1 MVPRVGQGIQCACG
15 DQVPGRA
22 AMSKVCVWGGRV
34 EGQIDKKESFV
45 GSEVGARRSKEGV
58 ETVEGVLLQPP
69 LLDHGQPRVLV
80 IARSAV
86 S

>member
-1 MVPRVGQGIQCACG
+1 
-15 DQVPGRA
+15 
-22 AMSKVCVWGGRV
+22 MSMVCVWGGGRG

-45 GSEVGARRSKEGV
+45 GSEVGARRRKEGV
-58 ETVEGVLLQPP
+58 ETVEGVGLQPA

-80 IARSAV
+80 IARSAM